1 MDPILQQSLLDDRF
15 YNNSAFKVFFPFSFI
30 QTIILLYNILL
41 KTEQPVNGDHLNEA
55 AITIQSGLKGQAVRD
70 DLKG

>member
-1 MDPILQQSLLDDRF
+1 LDPILQQSLLDDRF
-15 YNNSAFKVFFPFSFI
+15 YNNSAFKVFFTFYLYKLSF
-30 QTIILLYNILL
+30 YNILL

-55 AITIQSGLKGQAVRD
+55 ATTIQSGLKGQAVRD